1 MTRRFTHFGLVAV
14 VVAAATVGC
23 TRTAVQQKPPPDPL
37 LTSVKVSNKPVVE
50 AKAQSATLE
59 AKAQMYPL
67 PPALPEASQVTPAVR
82 TVPLPAYKD

>member
-1 MTRRFTHFGLVAV
+1 MTRKSWHFGMAALMAGVA
-14 VVAAATVGC
+14 TLGC

-37 LTSVKVSNKPVVE
+37 LTSVKVTNKPVE
-50 AKAQSATLE
+50 ARPQSATLE
-59 AKAQMYPL
+59 AKSQMYPL